1 MAWLK
6 ALQTATDVCRPFV
19 LEEFGL
25 SYRYFGEEERKVVVA
40 VVADAVIAAKR
51 AGRPLMGA
59 MLWNAAFGGKLNELQ
74 AMDDSCCCCCQLSG
88 HLIG

>member
-1 MAWLK
+1 M
-6 ALQTATDVCRPFV
+6 

-25 SYRYFGEEERKVVVA
+25 SYRFFGEEERKVVFA

-59 MLWNAAFGGKLNELQ
+59 MFWNAAYGGKRQKPAAEHGLIPITKIALQ
-74 AMDDSCCCCCQLSG
+74 GDQLAC
-88 HLIG
+88 LYA